1 MRSVTGLW
9 GVILAALAAGAQT
22 AAQAGPTFNSDVAPI
37 VWDRCGT
44 CHRPGGAG
52 PFALI
57 DYSDVAKRSDLIGDV
72 IRSRYMPPWPPQ
84 PGGAPFEGERRM
96 SDAEIATLLE
106 WIEDGRPEGR
116 AEDLPPVPTWPSGW
130 TLGRPDLVVEME
142 EPFAVPAEGPDVF
155 RSFVLKIPIDRTRH
169 VRGFEFRP
177 GNAPIVHHAR
187 ILLDAKGVARSRDEH
202 EPGPG
207 FSEGMAV
214 GEVFDPEGHWIG
226 WTPGKQPT
234 LLESDLAWRIDPG
247 TDLVLE
253 LHMLPT
259 GRPESIQSALGLHFT
274 GETPKRTPFILRLGR
289 NDIDIPAGASNYAIE
304 DSYRTPVDV
313 EVLNVYAHAHYLGK
327 SVRGWAVL
335 PGGEER
341 QLLRIDDWSFDWQDE
356 YRYLEPVRLPRGSRI
371 HMRFTYDNSAR
382 NPRNPRDPPQRVT
395 YGWKT
400 FEEMGDLW
408 FQVLAASDADREILA
423 RDFHR
428 KERLAQIAGL
438 EKQLEIAPGDLGRRK
453 DLGYLNFQAGRF
465 QEAIREFERV
475 IEGDPRSVFSWH
487 NLGLSWN
494 LLGETDKAAVAY
506 REAIEADPGHAP
518 SLSNLAVVL
527 ANAGRAGEAEQ
538 SLRQAIRAQPRYV
551 EAYGN
556 LGAVLVSL
564 GRFEEAIAIYRRAV
578 EIAPDYGPVHYNLA
592 GLYRGAGQLEAAR
605 RHYRAAKESDYDRA
619 AALAGKALDEMPPAT
634 TR

>member
-1 MRSVTGLW
+1 MRSLPGFW

-22 AAQAGPTFNSDVAPI
+22 AAQAGPTFNRDVAPI

-52 PFALI
+52 PFPLI
-57 DYSDVAKRSDLIGDV
+57 DYGDVAKRADLIGDV

-106 WIEDGRPEGR
+106 WIEGGRPEGG
-116 AEDLPPVPTWPSGW
+116 AEDLPPAPTWPSGW

-142 EPFAVPAEGPDVF
+142 EPFDVPAEGPDVF

-177 GNAPIVHHAR
+177 ANAPIVHHAR

-304 DSYRTPVDV
+304 DSYRTPVDI

-327 SVRGWAVL
+327 TVRGWAVL
-335 PGGEER
+335 PDGEER

-371 HMRFTYDNSAR
+371 HMRFTYDNTAR

-408 FQVLAASDADREILA
+408 FQVLASSDADREILA
-423 RDFHR
+423 HDFQR

-438 EKQLEIAPGDLGRRK
+438 EKQLEIVPSDLGKRK

-465 QEAIREFERV
+465 PEAIREFERV
-475 IEGDPRSVFSWH
+475 IERDPLSVFSWH

-494 LLGETDKAAVAY
+494 LLGKTDKAAVAY

-564 GRFEEAIAIYRRAV
+564 GRFEEAVAIYRRAV
-578 EIAPDYGPVHYNLA
+578 EIAPEYGPVHYNLA
-592 GLYRGAGQLEAAR
+592 GLYRDAGQLEAAR
-605 RHYRAAKESDYDRA
+605 RHYRAAKESDYERA
-619 AALAGKALDEMPPAT
+619 AALAGKALDEMQPAT

>member
-1 MRSVTGLW
+1 MRPVTGLW
-9 GVILAALAAGAQT
+9 GVILASLAAGVQS
-22 AAQAGPTFNSDVAPI
+22 AAQAGPTFNRDVAPI

-116 AEDLPPVPTWPSGW
+116 NEDLPPAPTWPSGW

-259 GRPESIQSALGLHFT
+259 GRPERIQSALGLHFT

-289 NDIDIPAGASNYAIE
+289 NDIDIPAGASNYVIE
-304 DSYRTPVDV
+304 DSYRTPVAID
-313 EVLNVYAHAHYLGK
+313 VLNVYAHAHYLGK

-382 NPRNPRDPPQRVT
+382 NPRNASDPPQRVT

-408 FQVLAASDADREILA
+408 FQVLAASDGDREILA
-423 RDFHR
+423 RNFHR

-438 EKQLEIAPGDLGRRK
+438 EKQLEIAPGDLGKRK

-465 QEAIREFERV
+465 PEAIREFERV
-475 IEGDPRSVFSWH
+475 IERDPRSVFSWH

-592 GLYRGAGQLEAAR
+592 GLYRDAGQLEAAR
-605 RHYRAAKESDYDRA
+605 RHYRAAKESDYERA